1 MPRTKKK
8 VKSIVKTK
16 VISARVTE
24 TVHEF
29 LHRQAED
36 AGMTLSQFAAQMLM
50 KGRVNTSYVF
60 YVHPD
65 EIEAITREFAA
76 IGNNLNQIAAFFNSG
91 GIQSRAMH
99 ENINHELILDPV
111 ASQYVRLIFELALQ
125 GNRTGTIA
133 KILNEKQIPTPAAY
147 HVAENHVYSEQKAWD
162 LQRSHWTSGT
172 VYHVLKNEKYKG
184 TYVGA
189 KFIMP
194 VPCKHRVLRAPLEQQ
209 VRIEDSHAA
218 IVTPEE
224 FEQAQMVIMLQHG
237 KHQAGNYTKHQ
248 YPLKGKVYC
257 GYCQKLMKYRVLKK
271 LGPSF
276 NCRFSATA
284 VDSPCKRIPI
294 SEKLLEEIVRNALTA
309 QIKQAE
315 HILEILHER
324 ERKALICFSALER
337 QEEKLSA
344 EKAEL
349 VKLRVALYEQYADGN
364 MSKEEFIRQRDS
376 YRAQEDERMEQIQ
389 RLRTEKDQIFLPVRK
404 DAGNL
409 QTVVS
414 AAEEAG
420 DVMRLSQNVVETFI
434 DRIEVFNDERVKI
447 RFTFED
453 ALNSYEEK

>member
-1 MPRTKKK
+1 MIFQCFQKYRYLTSAFERPAFQRLFQELEQGTVNCIL
-8 VKSIVKTK
+8 VK
-16 VISARVTE
+16 
-24 TVHEF
+24 
-29 LHRQAED
+29 D
-36 AGMTLSQFAAQMLM
+36 LSRF
-50 KGRVNTSYVF
+50 GRNY
-60 YVHPD
+60 
-65 EIEAITREFAA
+65 IEVGRYLERIF
-76 IGNNLNQIAAFFNSG
+76 
-91 GIQSRAMH
+91 
-99 ENINHELILDPV
+99 PV
-111 ASQYVRLIFELALQ
+111 MRVRLIAVTDNYDSQSAWKTSDSIMVPMRNLLNDAYCRDISVKIKSQLAVKRKR
-125 GNRTGTIA
+125 GDFVGSF
-133 KILNEKQIPTPAAY
+133 AA
-147 HVAENHVYSEQKAWD
+147 
-162 LQRSHWTSGT
+162 
-172 VYHVLKNEKYKG
+172 
-184 TYVGA
+184 YVGA

-284 VDSPCKRIPI
+284 VNSPCKRIPI
-294 SEKLLEEIVRNALTA
+294 SEKLLEEIIRNALTA

-364 MSKEEFIRQRDS
+364 MSKEEFIRQRDA
-376 YRAQEDERMEQIQ
+376 YRVQEDDKMEQIQ
-389 RLRTEKDQIFLPVRK
+389 RLRTEKNQIFQPVKK
-404 DAGNL
+404 DTDNL
-409 QTVVS
+409 QAVMNTVG
-414 AAEEAG
+414 EAG
-420 DVMRLSQNVVETFI
+420 DVMHLSQNVVETFI
-434 DRIEVFNDERVKI
+434 DRIEVFNDECVKI

-453 ALNSYEEK
+453 VLKSYEAE

>member
-1 MPRTKKK
+1 MAILKHIAS
-8 VKSIVKTK
+8 KSPNYGAALEYLIFKHDELRKT
-16 VISARVTE
+16 
-24 TVHEF
+24 
-29 LHRQAED
+29 
-36 AGMTLSQFAAQMLM
+36 
-50 KGRVNTSYVF
+50 
-60 YVHPD
+60 P
-65 EIEAITREFAA
+65 
-76 IGNNLNQIAAFFNSG
+76 
-91 GIQSRAMH
+91 
-99 ENINHELILDPV
+99 ILD
-111 ASQYVRLIFELALQ
+111 QN
-125 GNRTGTIA
+125 GNRIMRDEFYLDG
-133 KILNEKQIPTPAAY
+133 LNCEPYSFDAACRQLNREY
-147 HVAENHVYSEQKAWD
+147 QKNKN
-162 LQRSHWTSGT
+162 
-172 VYHVLKNEKYKG
+172 KNEIKSHH
-184 TYVGA
+184 VGA

-284 VDSPCKRIPI
+284 VNSPCKRIPI

-324 ERKALICFSALER
+324 ERKALICFSELER

-420 DVMRLSQNVVETFI
+420 DVMHLSQNVVEIFI

-453 ALNSYEEK
+453 VLAGYAE

>member
-1 MPRTKKK
+1 M
-8 VKSIVKTK
+8 
-16 VISARVTE
+16 
-24 TVHEF
+24 
-29 LHRQAED
+29 
-36 AGMTLSQFAAQMLM
+36 
-50 KGRVNTSYVF
+50 
-60 YVHPD
+60 
-65 EIEAITREFAA
+65 
-76 IGNNLNQIAAFFNSG
+76 
-91 GIQSRAMH
+91 
-99 ENINHELILDPV
+99 ILDPV
-111 ASQYVRLIFELALQ
+111 ASRYVRLIFELALQ

-294 SEKLLEEIVRNALTA
+294 AEELLEEIVRNALTA

-344 EKAEL
+344 EKAEI
-349 VKLRVALYEQYADGN
+349 VKQRVALYEQYADGN
-364 MSKEEFIRQRDS
+364 MSKEEFIRQRDA
-376 YRAQEDERMEQIQ
+376 YRAQEDERMGQIQ
-389 RLRTEKDQIFLPVRK
+389 RLRTEKNQIFLPVKK
-404 DAGNL
+404 DTDNL
-409 QTVVS
+409 QAMMNTVG
-414 AAEEAG
+414 EAG
-420 DVMRLSQNVVETFI
+420 DVMHLSQNVVETFI

-447 RFTFED
+447 HFTFED
-453 ALNSYEEK
+453 TLKSYETG